1 MYELIS
7 ECQWSKKEILEV
19 IEALQEKIAFTKN
32 HICKN
37 CHLLTIELI

>member
-19 IEALQEKIAFTKN
+19 IEALQEKNSFYQESY
-32 HICKN
+32 
-37 CHLLTIELI
+37 LQELSFANY